1 MFCLPPAPLTDRKSY
16 RKLRRS
22 KYNIH
27 GTCLPGNA
35 TTTTKKQK
43 QKENLLAKLKIRVK
57 LLLVSSWSVTY
68 RFF

>member
-1 MFCLPPAPLTDRKSY
+1 MFCLPPVPLTNSKNY

-27 GTCLPGNA
+27 GTCLPGNTA
-35 TTTTKKQK
+35 TTTKK

-57 LLLVSSWSVTY
+57 LLLVSS
-68 RFF
+68 